1 MDDAAAPI
9 HGPAE
14 QNGEP
19 ASEGLLS
26 TGRQLASA
34 FSAAAGRA
42 LKSPLAV
49 RACEAGRQRLAEF
62 LDALEDPSCCYLL
75 VSPSD
80 RAPETSEAVAVIA
93 FSPQIAYP
101 MIDRLLGG
109 ADSDA
114 FLPGRALTNV
124 ERRLLRRFAAHAAEA
139 LQTVWPGGRRPEL
152 QLVEGEFRPG
162 ELPFLRAEQE
172 VATLTIALSLG
183 RHVGAMQ
190 LCVPEWVAHMN
201 NTAQPHRRHAE
212 GPLELAASLQA
223 VIDPADLVD
232 LAPGDIVITDS
243 ATDGE
248 VVVRLAGIPKF
259 AARLCASDGNRA
271 VTITRKLDG
280 AGEAPPA

>member
-1 MDDAAAPI
+1 MDDAAAPNN
-9 HGPAE
+9 GPAE
-14 QNGEP
+14 QSGGP

-26 TGRQLASA
+26 TGRQLASV
-34 FSAAAGRA
+34 FSAAAGRV
-42 LKSPLAV
+42 LKGPLAV
-49 RACEAGRQRLAEF
+49 RACETGRQRLAEF
-62 LDALEDPSCCYLL
+62 LDALEEPSCCYLL

-80 RAPETSEAVAVIA
+80 HTPETSEAVAVVA

-109 ADSDA
+109 ADADA

-124 ERRLLRRFAAHAAEA
+124 ERRLLRRFAAQAAEA
-139 LQTVWPGGRRPEL
+139 LQTVWPGGRRQEL

-172 VATLTIALSLG
+172 VATLTVALSLG

-190 LCVPEWVAHMN
+190 LCVPEWVAHVDD
-201 NTAQPHRRHAE
+201 AGQPKRRHAE

-223 VIDPADLVD
+223 EIDPGELVD
-232 LAPGDIVITDS
+232 LAPGDIVITDL

-259 AARLCASDGNRA
+259 AARLCASDGKRA

-280 AGEAPPA
+280 AGDAPPA